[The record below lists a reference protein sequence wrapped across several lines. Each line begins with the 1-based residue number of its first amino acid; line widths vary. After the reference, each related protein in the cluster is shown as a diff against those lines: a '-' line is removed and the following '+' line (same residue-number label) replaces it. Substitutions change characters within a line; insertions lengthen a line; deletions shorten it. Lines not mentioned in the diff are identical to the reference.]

1 MPKLGLSIA
10 LPTTPDTSPPW
21 LDHNQ
26 TDHWDRG
33 SFLSEEAT
41 AAKARQDAPVPA
53 YSWYALGVLV
63 LVYVLN
69 FIDRQIL
76 SILANDIKADLGV
89 DDAYLG
95 FLYGTAFAVFYSL
108 FGIPL
113 GKLADS
119 WKRTRLLAIGLT
131 LWSTMTALSGFA
143 KTATVL
149 TVARIGVGVG
159 EATASP
165 SAYSLISDWFP
176 ARLRATALA
185 VYSSGLY
192 IGGGVSIWIGALI
205 VEQWN
210 AAYPGGGPLG
220 LAGWQAAFLAVGIP
234 GLLLA
239 LWVLTLK
246 EPVRGAIDGL
256 PAPEN
261 PAPFTG
267 FMRELVEVIP
277 PFTLIGAM
285 LRGPQAVVINLAG
298 LAFFAAAALGLSQLV
313 PASANLIPGTADGSF
328 RVSDQWLFLA
338 VGYYAVFSWA
348 MGLRARDLPTFRLT
362 WGSPAFLC
370 VILGYGTV
378 AFMAYANSYWGA
390 PYAERVLGVSKYDLG
405 LWLGAPGAL
414 AGFLGVVL
422 GGRMADYLLQ
432 HRPDG
437 RILVILFGLLTPV
450 PVVYFNFTT
459 ESLPVFYVLSFFVN
473 MLTASALGAAAAS
486 SQALVLPRMRGVAT
500 ATFFLATTLVGL
512 GLGPFMAGYV
522 SAINGDDL
530 STGVLSTLVVTPFG
544 LALLIGAMVLFPR
557 AIVQI
562 RQRAEAAGE
571 VFPAD

>member
-1 MPKLGLSIA
+1 M
-10 LPTTPDTSPPW
+10 
-21 LDHNQ
+21 
-26 TDHWDRG
+26 
-33 SFLSEEAT
+33 SEEAN
-41 AAKARQDAPVPA
+41 AAQVREDAPVPA

-119 WKRTRLLAIGLT
+119 WKRTRLLALGLAV
-131 LWSTMTALSGFA
+131 WSTMTALSGFA
-143 KTATVL
+143 KNATML
-149 TVARIGVGVG
+149 TVARVGVGVG

-185 VYSSGLY
+185 IYSSGLY

-205 VEQWN
+205 VENWN
-210 AAYPGGGPLG
+210 KAYPGGGPLG
-220 LAGWQAAFLAVGIP
+220 LVGWQAAFLAVGIP

-239 LWVLTLK
+239 LWVLSLR

-256 PAPEN
+256 PTPEN
-261 PAPFTG
+261 PAPFAG
-267 FMRELVEVIP
+267 FFRELVEVIP
-277 PFTLIGAM
+277 PFTLIGAG
-285 LRGPQAVVINLAG
+285 LRGARALAINLAG

-313 PASANLIPGTADGSF
+313 PASANLIPGFADGSF
-328 RVSDQWLFLA
+328 MVSDQWLFLG
-338 VGYYAVFSWA
+338 VGYYAVYSWA
-348 MGLRARDLPTFRLT
+348 MGLKARDLPTFRLT

-390 PYAERVLGVSKYDLG
+390 PYAERVLGASKYELG
-405 LWLGAPGAL
+405 TFLGAPAAL

-422 GGRMADYLLQ
+422 GGRMADYLMGI
-432 HRPDG
+432 RADG
-437 RILVILFGLLTPV
+437 RIWVILFGLVTPV
-450 PVVYFNFTT
+450 PVVYLAFTT
-459 ESLPVFYVLSFFVN
+459 DSLPLFYVLSFFAN

-486 SQALVLPRMRGVAT
+486 SQALVLPRMRGW
-500 ATFFLATTLVGL
+500 
-512 GLGPFMAGYV
+512 
-522 SAINGDDL
+522 
-530 STGVLSTLVVTPFG
+530 
-544 LALLIGAMVLFPR
+544 
-557 AIVQI
+557 
-562 RQRAEAAGE
+562 RQRPSFSPRRLSGW
-571 VFPAD
+571 V

>member
-1 MPKLGLSIA
+1 MS
-10 LPTTPDTSPPW
+10 D
-21 LDHNQ
+21 
-26 TDHWDRG
+26 
-33 SFLSEEAT
+33 EAS
-41 AAKARQDAPVPA
+41 AAQARENAPVPA
-53 YSWYALGVLV
+53 YSWYALSVLV
-63 LVYVLN
+63 LIYVLN
-69 FIDRQIL
+69 FVDRQIL

-95 FLYGTAFAVFYSL
+95 FLYGTAFAVFYAL

-119 WKRTRLLAIGLT
+119 WRRTRLLAIGLT

-143 KTATVL
+143 TNAAVL

-176 ARLRATALA
+176 QRLRATALA
-185 VYSSGLY
+185 IYSSGLY

-205 VEQWN
+205 VENWN

-220 LAGWQAAFLAVGIP
+220 LAGWQAAFLAVGFP

-239 LWVLTLK
+239 LWVLSLK

-256 PAPEN
+256 PTPEN
-261 PAPFTG
+261 TAPFSG
-267 FMRELVEVIP
+267 FFRELVEVIP
-277 PFTLIGAM
+277 PFTLIGAAI
-285 LRGPQAVVINLAG
+285 RGAKALAINLAG
-298 LAFFAAAALGLSQLV
+298 LAFFSAAALALSQLV
-313 PASANLIPGTADGSF
+313 PATANLVSGFEDGSF

-348 MGLRARDLPTFRLT
+348 MGLKARDLPTFRLT

-370 VILGYGTV
+370 VILGYGMV
-378 AFMAYANSYWGA
+378 AFMAYANTYWAA
-390 PYAERVLGVSKYDLG
+390 PYAERMLGASKSELG
-405 LWLGAPGAL
+405 LLLGAPGAV

-422 GGRMADYLLQ
+422 GGRMADFLLE
-432 HRPDG
+432 RRANG
-437 RILVILFGLLTPV
+437 RVFVIMFGLIAPV
-450 PVVYFNFTT
+450 PVVYFAFTT
-459 ESLPVFYVLSFFVN
+459 DSLPVFYVLSFLSN

-486 SQALVLPRMRGVAT
+486 SQALVLPRMRGIAT

-530 STGVLSTLVVTPFG
+530 SKGVLSTLVVTPFG
-544 LALLIGAMVLFPR
+544 LVLLIGALALVPR
-557 AIVQI
+557 AMAEM
-562 RQRAEAAGE
+562 RQRAKEAGE
-571 VFPAD
+571 VFATG